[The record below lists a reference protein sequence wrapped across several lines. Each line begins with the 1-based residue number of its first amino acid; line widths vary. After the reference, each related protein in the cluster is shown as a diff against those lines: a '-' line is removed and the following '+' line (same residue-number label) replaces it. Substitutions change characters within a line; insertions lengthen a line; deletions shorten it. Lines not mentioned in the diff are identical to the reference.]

1 MRGHQELIKMR
12 MEGIKPMGLWVCYGV
27 DHSRGWEAWSKA
39 GDTWPYPE
47 IEIQPI
53 ENLNQLDL
61 RFAVGLTVHIQS
73 NEHLTKLKK
82 IHTAFVRA
90 HAKSVFVSSN
100 KCLIMP
106 SGSVLDDYVPE

>member
-12 MEGIKPMGLWVCYGV
+12 LEGLKPRGLWVCYGI
-27 DHSRGWEAWSKA
+27 DNSRGWEAWSKA
-39 GDTWPYPE
+39 GDTWPYPA

-61 RFAVGLTVHIQS
+61 RFAVGLTVHVES
-73 NEHLTKLKK
+73 NEPLPKLKK
-82 IHTAFVRA
+82 IHDAFVNA
-90 HAKSVFVSSN
+90 KAKSVFVSSR

-106 SGSVLDDYVPE
+106 SGEILDDYVSE